1 MDQVD
6 AVGHWAGN
14 TRREIYADKVPKN
27 VCQHL
32 LAASPN
38 VIDT

>member
-1 MDQVD
+1 MDQLD

-14 TRREIYADKVPKN
+14 TQREIYADKIPKN

-32 LAASPN
+32 LVALKN